1 MARLAPR
8 ICQLID
14 RAQLAGLA
22 FPVTTLPIE
31 PPKQSCERLR
41 LARYASGHAKSGHR
55 LQLTESSRF
64 RQRPAAAHQQCIG
77 LERCWQLLEMV
88 NLMVGIAIGL
98 SVLSAATFWVN
109 FQWQHSKEILQSSR
123 VQQESSA
130 MMDNLVHDLRSAHF
144 HSSSL
149 VNNGTQDTH
158 CPSQF
163 CGSLEDFDVSAQQ
176 ILFSLDRNEN
186 GIKENNECSGFRFY
200 AHQIQIKTACKPVV
214 WTALTKLQPGEILAF
229 EIQLQCD
236 PASLSQVVNLN
247 MVIRS
252 QVTSDRTATTWQ
264 RQVRLRNASTR
275 ARHLG
280 PSCQSAGS

>member
-1 MARLAPR
+1 MLAT
-8 ICQLID
+8 
-14 RAQLAGLA
+14 AGNGEK
-22 FPVTTLPIE
+22 P
-31 PPKQSCERLR
+31 
-41 LARYASGHAKSGHR
+41 
-55 LQLTESSRF
+55 
-64 RQRPAAAHQQCIG
+64 
-77 LERCWQLLEMV
+77 MV

-109 FQWQHSKEILQSSR
+109 FQWQHSKQILQSSR
-123 VQQESSA
+123 AQQEGSVL
-130 MMDNLVHDLRSAHF
+130 MNTLVHDLRRAHF
-144 HSSSL
+144 HSSNL
-149 VNNGTQDTH
+149 VNNGTQDAH

-163 CGSLEDFDVSAQQ
+163 CGAPEDFDVSAQQ
-176 ILFSLDRNEN
+176 LLFSLDRNEN

-247 MVIRS
+247 IAIRS
-252 QVTSDRTATTWQ
+252 QVTSDRTAIAWQ

-280 PSCQSAGS
+280 LPCQNPGT